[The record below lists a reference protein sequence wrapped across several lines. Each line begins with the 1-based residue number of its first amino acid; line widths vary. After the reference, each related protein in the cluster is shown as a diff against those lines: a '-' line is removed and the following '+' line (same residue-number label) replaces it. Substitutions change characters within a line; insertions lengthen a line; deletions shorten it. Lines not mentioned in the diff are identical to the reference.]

1 MNCDTMFE
9 IIPQILNG
17 TLPKEEE
24 AQALGHLMHCES
36 CRRELAFWTKV
47 SDAQAVY
54 EKEFS
59 HAERDS
65 IFAAL
70 TKKEQTAVDITK
82 QAVKVYF
89 KVIESILNF

>member
-1 MNCDTMFE
+1 MKCDKMFE
-9 IIPQILNG
+9 IIPQLLNG
-17 TLPKEEE
+17 ALPKEEE
-24 AQALGHLMHCES
+24 AQALGHLMQCES

-47 SDAQAVY
+47 SDAQAVC

-59 HAERDS
+59 NTKRES

-70 TKKEQTAVDITK
+70 TEREQTAVDITK